1 MKGSPPHVIAG
12 CFSLA
17 AFAVAVVAG
26 AAGGNPAPVVLLRAL
41 LAMTLC
47 YPVGLV
53 IGALCHRV
61 VQEHLEAIEREANA
75 VPASAGEPGD
85 AVSGGV
91 SGERKEDVITV

>member
-12 CFSLA
+12 SFALA

-26 AAGGNPAPVVLLRAL
+26 VAGDNPASVVLLRAL

-47 YPVGLV
+47 YPLGLA

-61 VQEHLEAIEREANA
+61 VQQHLDATEGAATPGAAEA
-75 VPASAGEPGD
+75 
-85 AVSGGV
+85 GGAAP
-91 SGERKEDVITV
+91 SDQGEDVITV